1 MIFTHQLLARYLGS
15 FVPKL
20 SSQFLTN
27 SSLSPFTVK
36 LSESLEV
43 LYTCRSDAEVVHA
56 IASLAILI
64 SNSW

>member
-15 FVPKL
+15 FVPK
-20 SSQFLTN
+20 QFLTN